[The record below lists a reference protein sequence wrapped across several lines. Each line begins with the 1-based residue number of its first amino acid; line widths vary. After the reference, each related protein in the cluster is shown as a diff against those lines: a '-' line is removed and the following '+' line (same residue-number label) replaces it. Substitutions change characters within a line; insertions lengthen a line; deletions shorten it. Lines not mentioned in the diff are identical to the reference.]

1 MKFVDKLR
9 KIARDKGMLDWETA
23 NVGAVIGFIVMAV
36 IMGIGVVKKNLAS
49 ECKKA
54 GHISRNPLSGGNR
67 HPDHRQQLRV
77 VLHAEH
83 PCVNHAERIR
93 SARDHPDSHGRRCD
107 PRNAVRA
114 RTSCRLMNVAV

>member
-1 MKFVDKLR
+1 MKFVTRLR
-9 KIARDKGMLDWETA
+9 EIARDKGMKDVESA

-67 HPDHRQQLRV
+67 HADHRQQFRVGRHADTTREHGIEWLR
-77 VLHAEH
+77 A
-83 PCVNHAERIR
+83 
-93 SARDHPDSHGRRCD
+93 ARDHPDSHGRRCH
-107 PRNAVRA
+107 PGNAVHACWPR
-114 RTSCRLMNVAV
+114 